1 MDPDVQAAKPDYLPQ
16 QRFIEYKKLNDTKEA
31 LHLRYPA
38 GPEVLFS
45 CKKTEAGKPAC
56 LMRATKF

>member
-38 GPEVLFS
+38 GPEVLFFVGLKRS
-45 CKKTEAGKPAC
+45 ENST
-56 LMRATKF
+56 LT